1 MSLCISSRDGRA
13 SSCTRQQSEVGCGK
27 VHRGGRCQWASPQL
41 GSASSQLEKA
51 AALEQKGRE
60 GGVGDEVGD
69 EDEDMDEDVDEDVDE
84 DGEGGDGDGD
94 GHKDD

>member
-13 SSCTRQQSEVGCGK
+13 TSCTLQSEVRCEKIHG
-27 VHRGGRCQWASPQL
+27 GGRCQWASPFEP
-41 GSASSQLEKA
+41 ASSRLEKA

-60 GGVGDEVGD
+60 GGVGDEDV
-69 EDEDMDEDVDEDVDE
+69 DEDMDEDVDEDVDE

>member
-27 VHRGGRCQWASPQL
+27 VHRGGRCQWASPFEP
-41 GSASSQLEKA
+41 ASSRLEKA

-60 GGVGDEVGD
+60 GGVGDEDV
-69 EDEDMDEDVDEDVDE
+69 DEDMDEDVDEDVDE